1 MNNYLFLI
9 HFNTLL
15 IYLIYNYLILFFKL
29 IKNAYIIN
37 ADESGQVDILI
48 KNGKLLKQKEKLLLR
63 I

>member
-1 MNNYLFLI
+1 M
-9 HFNTLL
+9 
-15 IYLIYNYLILFFKL
+15 L

>member
-1 MNNYLFLI
+1 M
-9 HFNTLL
+9 
-15 IYLIYNYLILFFKL
+15 L

-37 ADESGQVDILI
+37 ADQSDQVDILI